1 MTVDF
6 NSYTP
11 LNTQSTVI
19 TWQGLTFTKNIGDF
33 MYVWDGSSPNGNGT
47 PALIFAGF
55 GSGGSVTITNAMG
68 GSFNL
73 LSAAMTISWYDGNAS
88 ETIPVTAMFAGGGI
102 SNFNITLIQG
112 LQTYNFNLNGLT
124 SITFGDVPSG
134 SGYWLMDDVKYSIV
148 PEPGSLIML
157 GTGVLA
163 GFGVIRRRLMA

>member
-1 MTVDF
+1 MEDTYLRKLLLVLCLTLFVGAAAATPMVVDF

-19 TWQGLTFTKNIGDF
+19 TWQGLTCTQNIGAF

-73 LSAAMTISWYDGNAS
+73 LSAAMTISTFDSCATAS
-88 ETIPVTAMFAGGGI
+88 FI
-102 SNFNITLIQG
+102 SK
-112 LQTYNFNLNGLT
+112 
-124 SITFGDVPSG
+124 PA
-134 SGYWLMDDVKYSIV
+134 V
-148 PEPGSLIML
+148 PEAS
-157 GTGVLA
+157 
-163 GFGVIRRRLMA
+163 